1 MKQGLKTLR
10 NLWKYSDSQP
20 TEITLAAAMMTLVPL
35 AVSIEI
41 HCNWFL
47 NILFMLAGLYQLRC
61 IVTCDIACRIRAS
74 FFTSSLYL
82 TTLLVYLTT
91 IGLPTPSH
99 YGWILLAY
107 SSFSTMN
114 RLKTEQLNR
123 QKDE

>member
-1 MKQGLKTLR
+1 MKEGLKTLR
-10 NLWKYSDSQP
+10 NLWRFSDSQP
-20 TEITLAAAMMTLVPL
+20 TEITLATALATLVPL
-35 AVSIEI
+35 AVSIEV

-47 NILFMLAGLYQLRC
+47 NAIYVLAGLYHLRC
-61 IVTCDIACRIRAS
+61 IAKCDIECRIRAA
-74 FFTSSLYL
+74 FITSSLYL

-123 QKDE
+123 GTNE

>member
-1 MKQGLKTLR
+1 MIKELKTIR
-10 NLWKYSDSQP
+10 NLWRYSDSQP
-20 TEITLAAAMMTLVPL
+20 TEITLAVAMTTLVPI
-35 AVSIEI
+35 AVSTEV

-47 NILFMLAGLYQLRC
+47 NAIFILVGLYQLRC
-61 IVTCDIACRIRAS
+61 IATCDIACRIRAS

-82 TTLLVYLTT
+82 TCLLVYITT

-99 YGWILLAY
+99 WGWVLLAY

-123 QKDE
+123 GRNE

>member
-1 MKQGLKTLR
+1 MREALKRLKNIWR
-10 NLWKYSDSQP
+10 YSDSQP
-20 TEITLAAAMMTLVPL
+20 TEITLAAALVILVPL
-35 AVSIEI
+35 AVSIEV

-47 NILFMLAGLYQLRC
+47 NAIYVLAGLYQLRC
-61 IVTCDIACRIRAS
+61 IATCDIVCRIRAS
-74 FFTSSLYL
+74 FFTSSLYV

-99 YGWILLAY
+99 WGWILLAY

-123 QKDE
+123 KDNE